1 MVNLTVIEE
10 LLDNGTLA
18 VRLHKVDDGSGV
30 QEVDIYQLTGMC
42 VCVCVCVSVG
52 PIVCVYVCV
61 CLHVNYGCVS
71 SCDLWI
77 YVCVKVCL
85 ISVVQLCKP
94 VFYIAEDMG
103 AIPLLNGSRDDVAI
117 LPLSPGSDYKV
128 FASAVDNVGNRIPPQ
143 QQMDNFVLI
152 NYPFAASRCVSDC
165 SGRGNCTVYATCE
178 CDLGY
183 YGNDCSQGN
192 IQQLYLA

>member
-1 MVNLTVIEE
+1 M
-10 LLDNGTLA
+10 
-18 VRLHKVDDGSGV
+18 
-30 QEVDIYQLTGMC
+30 YM
-42 VCVCVCVSVG
+42 
-52 PIVCVYVCV
+52 CV
-61 CLHVNYGCVS
+61 CLHVLYGCVS
-71 SCDLWI
+71 SCDLWM

-85 ISVVQLCKP
+85 ISVVQLCKHWLN
-94 VFYIAEDMG
+94 VQKLYIAEDMG
-103 AIPLLNGSRDDVAI
+103 AIPLLIGSRDDVAI

-143 QQMDNFVLI
+143 QEMDNFVLI
-152 NYPFAASRCVSDC
+152 NYPLVASRCVSDC

-178 CDLGY
+178 CDPGY